1 MKLSKLKEKYPE
13 LKKVISSVE
22 KTDGIKKL
30 YPPQEEAVKKGL
42 LDGKNLVL
50 SMPTAGGKT
59 LVAELAMLKTVL
71 EGGKAIYI
79 VPLRAIASEKFAEL
93 KEKYSKIAKIGIS
106 TGEFDSE
113 GTSLGKYDILIVTV
127 EKMDSLMRHS
137 PDWLKDIK
145 LVALDEVHLLD
156 SAHRGPTLEM
166 VITRLKNFNPQFLA
180 LSATIQN
187 SDELAKWMDAEL
199 IESQFRPVDLS
210 RGIFVDGEVAFK
222 EKDDLNLGQIIH
234 SPAITLALD
243 TVKNG
248 AQSLVFVNTRRSSA
262 KQAELTGSNLYEN
275 LSTKEKKE
283 LSKLSKKILNVLD
296 RPTRQCKRLANC
308 VRKGTA
314 FHHAGLHSKQ
324 RSLIEENFKQNLIK
338 VICATPTLCL
348 PYNTRVSMA
357 NGEVRKIG
365 EIVNSEEN
373 PSVLSTNLKTLKGGH
388 GQITSKGKRRTNKL
402 IHIKTRTG
410 KEIHCTPNHPL
421 LTLSGGYSRWKKAK
435 NIKADDLLATSRH
448 LKKYIKNTPPN
459 PVSFLPKKF
468 LRVTEP
474 ALFSKVVQQLTS
486 NFKSKKALAAHYSIN
501 EAVFYKYL
509 NGSNTM
515 PLSLLLEMGEDAG
528 YNEEDILSKIYHIS
542 WGNKKGASPQTKIKI
557 PTSLGKD
564 LVKFIGYVITD
575 GCITPKKSWG
585 SESFSID
592 FASSDLKK
600 INRFKKTVA
609 RLFEKVPNTKES
621 FFKDG
626 VYHANFVSKPIGT
639 LLVNMGLPAG
649 RKAHRVRLPAFMFS
663 LEGELI
669 KELLSTMWECDGYV
683 SKKRSA
689 MEYYSSSKGLVQDLQ
704 LLLLRLGIVSRIVK
718 KKKRKPT
725 TVQGR
730 KITAKHSHYTLLVSG
745 KFAEK
750 LADFIGVPLH
760 NSSSRTYE
768 LDQADI
774 TKLLPDIRKETNTS
788 TYKLNK
794 AMGLD
799 FWKFENGARPV
810 RSTLQKLSNYFE
822 NANSEKTNILKR
834 LAYSDIYWDEVVSVK
849 SLNKQAVVY
858 DIEVENFHNFIANG
872 FIVHNSA
879 GVNLPGKRV
888 IIRDYRRYGGYGLKP
903 IPVLEIHQMFG
914 RAGRPKY
921 DKEGEAVLIAR
932 NMAEY
937 EELWDHYIEG
947 RPEPITSKLGV
958 EPILRMHVLG
968 VIAECPVT
976 RDKLFDFFGDTFY
989 AYQYGNIERISN
1001 LLDRV
1006 LDNLFEW
1013 KFIDYDS
1020 KNKFKPTKLG
1030 NRIAQLYLDPYTAH
1044 SLIKLLSKKLP
1055 DDIILLTLLSDT
1067 AEMRPLRGVRNS
1079 ETEVYDQFEKYDLK
1093 EDQLKAFKN
1102 AVVFFDWINE
1112 ASDDK
1117 IFDKYGIP
1125 PGTLRTKLNIADWLL
1140 YACSE
1145 IAKIKRRKKLIPKIN
1160 ALRKRL
1166 KYGVRKELLPLVRV
1180 RNIGRVRARKL
1191 YQAGIKN
1198 IKDLRKAE
1206 QKKLEKLLGK
1216 KISKKVKKAVEK
1228 DLK

>member
-1 MKLSKLKEKYPE
+1 MKLSKLKKKYPE
-13 LKKVISSVE
+13 LKKVVSSIE
-22 KTDGIKKL
+22 KTDGIEKL

-42 LDGKNLVL
+42 LDNKNLVL

-71 EGGKAIYI
+71 EGGKAVYI
-79 VPLRAIASEKFAEL
+79 VPLRAIASEKYAEL
-93 KEKYSKIAKIGIS
+93 KEKYSNFSKIGIS

-113 GTSLGKYDILIVTV
+113 GTSLGRYDIIIVTV
-127 EKMDSLMRHS
+127 EKMDSLMRHT
-137 PDWLKDIK
+137 PKWMKDIK

-199 IESQFRPVDLS
+199 IESQFRPVNLS

-222 EKDDLNLGQIIH
+222 EKDDLKLGQIIH

-243 TVKNG
+243 TVKKG

-262 KQAELTGSNLYEN
+262 KQAELTGSNLYDG

-324 RSLIEENFKQNLIK
+324 RSLIEENFKNKLIK
-338 VICATPTLCL
+338 VICATPTL
-348 PYNTRVSMA
+348 A
-357 NGEVRKIG
+357 
-365 EIVNSEEN
+365 
-373 PSVLSTNLKTLKGGH
+373 
-388 GQITSKGKRRTNKL
+388 
-402 IHIKTRTG
+402 
-410 KEIHCTPNHPL
+410 
-421 LTLSGGYSRWKKAK
+421 
-435 NIKADDLLATSRH
+435 
-448 LKKYIKNTPPN
+448 
-459 PVSFLPKKF
+459 
-468 LRVTEP
+468 
-474 ALFSKVVQQLTS
+474 
-486 NFKSKKALAAHYSIN
+486 
-501 EAVFYKYL
+501 
-509 NGSNTM
+509 
-515 PLSLLLEMGEDAG
+515 
-528 YNEEDILSKIYHIS
+528 
-542 WGNKKGASPQTKIKI
+542 
-557 PTSLGKD
+557 
-564 LVKFIGYVITD
+564 
-575 GCITPKKSWG
+575 
-585 SESFSID
+585 
-592 FASSDLKK
+592 
-600 INRFKKTVA
+600 
-609 RLFEKVPNTKES
+609 
-621 FFKDG
+621 
-626 VYHANFVSKPIGT
+626 
-639 LLVNMGLPAG
+639 
-649 RKAHRVRLPAFMFS
+649 
-663 LEGELI
+663 
-669 KELLSTMWECDGYV
+669 
-683 SKKRSA
+683 
-689 MEYYSSSKGLVQDLQ
+689 
-704 LLLLRLGIVSRIVK
+704 
-718 KKKRKPT
+718 
-725 TVQGR
+725 
-730 KITAKHSHYTLLVSG
+730 
-745 KFAEK
+745 
-750 LADFIGVPLH
+750 
-760 NSSSRTYE
+760 
-768 LDQADI
+768 
-774 TKLLPDIRKETNTS
+774 
-788 TYKLNK
+788 
-794 AMGLD
+794 
-799 FWKFENGARPV
+799 
-810 RSTLQKLSNYFE
+810 
-822 NANSEKTNILKR
+822 
-834 LAYSDIYWDEVVSVK
+834 
-849 SLNKQAVVY
+849 
-858 DIEVENFHNFIANG
+858 
-872 FIVHNSA
+872 A

-888 IIRDYRRYGGYGLKP
+888 IIRDYRRYGGYGLEP

-968 VIAECPVT
+968 VIAECPIT
-976 RDKLFDFFGDTFY
+976 RDNLFDFFGDTFY

-1044 SLIKLLSKKLP
+1044 TLIELLSKKLP
-1055 DDIILLTLLSDT
+1055 DDIVLLTLLSDT
-1067 AEMRPLRGVRNS
+1067 AEMRPLRGVRSS

-1093 EDQLKAFKN
+1093 EEQLKAFKN
-1102 AVVFFDWINE
+1102 AMVFFDWIHE
-1112 ASDDK
+1112 TSDDK
-1117 IFDKYGIP
+1117 IFEKYSIP

-1140 YACSE
+1140 YSCSE
-1145 IAKIKRRKKLIPKIN
+1145 IAKIKRRKKIISKIK

-1166 KYGVRKELLPLVRV
+1166 KYGVKKELLPLVRV

-1198 IKDLRKAE
+1198 IKDIRKAD
-1206 QKKLEKLLGK
+1206 QKKLQKLLGK